1 MKKAKSLLWLMA
13 MLLPLMPLLSSCD
26 KEDNER
32 LSPTQGE
39 ISFQFI
45 LTKTYDFSIRRP
57 YTLNDLSEIGSVVV
71 TIEKDGV
78 RQTLPSLPV
87 KGNEEVVSTPY
98 VALEAGDYKLISYRA
113 FDKNATL
120 IDVLDITLE
129 RDNDFKILLREQ
141 TVYELPTKVKQV
153 LSGDNYFN
161 TLYAL
166 CLEILGEDKT
176 KWPQSW
182 DFDGG
187 VIDDTWAGLEFE
199 IDDYGDPVSINGLI
213 IDGDPQ
219 YHFTDG
225 EEPVNMA
232 LTEFKHMKKLPAAI
246 ANLSSLV
253 NLTIRNC
260 DLEELPAEMA
270 QMNLVTLHIENTN
283 LAHFPDEMANMKH
296 LINVYLLNNKFT
308 QFPEVLTHIKDIYHF
323 NMVNEQ
329 IDFIPESIR
338 NWTQLS
344 NLIITG
350 SHITSIPDVFND
362 VYRMSILD
370 FSNNKNLSTLPPSL
384 STPQVPYEGGG
395 YTRKSIRALYL
406 DGCAFTEIPKEIQRA
421 DICELSM
428 SDNLITHITKE
439 EIERMP
445 DLNTLILDRNPLD
458 GFPRVESENLGF
470 LSLIDCGLTKEDV
483 DVSGLPNLS
492 PHYLFFT
499 QEDYDRTFGDMWE
512 E

>member
-1 MKKAKSLLWLMA
+1 MKKAKTILWLVA
-13 MLLPLMPLLSSCD
+13 ILLPLMPILSSCD
-26 KEDNER
+26 KEDNDR

-45 LTKTYDFSIRRP
+45 LTKTYGFSLRRP
-57 YTLNDLSEIGSVVV
+57 YTLNDLSEIGSVIV

-78 RQTLPSLPV
+78 AQTLPSLQV

-98 VALEAGDYKLISYRA
+98 IALEAGEYKLLSYRA
-113 FDKNATL
+113 FDKNAAL

-129 RDNDFKILLREQ
+129 RNNDFVITAGEKCE
-141 TVYELPTKVKQV
+141 YELPTKVKQV

-161 TLYAL
+161 SLYAL
-166 CLEILGEDKT
+166 CLEVLGEDKT
-176 KWPQSW
+176 KWPKSW

-199 IDDYGDPVSINGLI
+199 IDDYGDPVSINGLV
-213 IDGDPQ
+213 IDGAPKYD
-219 YHFTDG
+219 YNKEG
-225 EEPVNMA
+225 EYTNLA
-232 LTEFKHMKKLPAAI
+232 LTEFKQMKKLPAAI

-260 DLEELPAEMA
+260 DLEELPAEIVK
-270 QMNLVTLHIENTN
+270 MNLITLHIENTN
-283 LAHFPDEMANMKH
+283 LSRFPDEMADMKH
-296 LINVYLLNNKFT
+296 LINIYLLNNKFT
-308 QFPEVLTHIKDIYHF
+308 EFPEVLTEIDDIYHF

-329 IDFIPESIR
+329 ITSMPESIR
-338 NWTQLS
+338 NWTELS
-344 NLIITG
+344 NFVITG
-350 SHITSIPDVFND
+350 SQISSIPDVFDD
-362 VYRMSILD
+362 VYQMSILD

-384 STPQVPYEGGG
+384 ASAQVPYEGGG
-395 YTRKSIRALYL
+395 YTRKSIRGIYL

-428 SDNLITHITKE
+428 SDNLITHIDKE
-439 EIERMP
+439 EIESMP

-458 GFPRVESENLGF
+458 GFPRIESENLGF

-483 DVSGLPNLS
+483 DVSGLTNLS
-492 PHYLFFT
+492 PYYLFFT
-499 QEDYDRTFGDMWE
+499 QEDYNATFGDMWE

>member
-1 MKKAKSLLWLMA
+1 MKKAKSILWFMA
-13 MLLPLMPLLSSCD
+13 ILLPLMSLLSSCD
-26 KEDNER
+26 KENNER

-45 LTKTYDFSIRRP
+45 LTKTYDYSLPRP
-57 YTLNDLSEIGSVVV
+57 YTLNNLLEIGSVIV

-78 RQTLPSLPV
+78 RKTLQSLPV

-98 VALEAGDYKLISYRA
+98 VALEEGDYKLISYRA

-129 RDNDFKILLREQ
+129 RNNDFVIKAGEKCE
-141 TVYELPTKVKQV
+141 YELPTKVKQV

-176 KWPQSW
+176 KWPKSW

-187 VIDDTWAGLEFE
+187 IIDDTWAGLEFE
-199 IDDYGDPVSINGLI
+199 IDDYGDPVSINGI
-213 IDGDPQ
+213 VIDGHPQ
-219 YHFTDG
+219 FHFTDG

-260 DLEELPAEMA
+260 ELEELPAEIA

-296 LINVYLLNNKFT
+296 LINIYLFNNKFT
-308 QFPEVLTHIKDIYHF
+308 EFPEILTHIEDIYHF

-329 IDFIPESIR
+329 ITSIPESIR

-350 SHITSIPDVFND
+350 SQITSIPDVFD
-362 VYRMSILD
+362 EVYQMSILD

-384 STPQVPYEGGG
+384 STAQVPYEGGG
-395 YTRKSIRALYL
+395 YTRKSIRGLYL

-421 DICELSM
+421 DNRELSK
-428 SDNLITHITKE
+428 SDTLVTHVTKE
-439 EIERMP
+439 EIEEMP
-445 DLNTLILDRNPLD
+445 DLNTLVLDRNPLD
-458 GFPRVESENLGF
+458 GFPRVESSNLGF

-483 DVSGLPNLS
+483 DVSGLTNLS

-499 QEDYDRTFGDMWE
+499 QEDYDRTFGQ
-512 E
+512 

>member
-1 MKKAKSLLWLMA
+1 MKKAKSILWFMAILM
-13 MLLPLMPLLSSCD
+13 PLMPFLSSCD
-26 KEDNER
+26 KENNER

-45 LTKTYDFSIRRP
+45 LTKTYDFSLPRP
-57 YTLNDLSEIGSVVV
+57 YTLNNLLEIGSVII

-78 RQTLPSLPV
+78 RKTLQSLPV

-98 VALEAGDYKLISYRA
+98 IALEEGDYKLISYRA

-129 RDNDFKILLREQ
+129 RNNDFVIKAGEKCE
-141 TVYELPTKVKQV
+141 YELPTKVKQV

-176 KWPQSW
+176 KWPKSW

-199 IDDYGDPVSINGLI
+199 IDDYGDPVSINGI
-213 IDGDPQ
+213 VIDGLPR
-219 YHFTDG
+219 YHFDNG
-225 EEPVNMA
+225 EEPVNRA

-260 DLEELPAEMA
+260 ELEELPAEIA

-283 LAHFPDEMANMKH
+283 LAHLPDEMANMKH
-296 LINVYLLNNKFT
+296 LINVYLFNNKFT
-308 QFPEVLTHIKDIYHF
+308 EFPEVLTQIDDIYHF

-329 IDFIPESIR
+329 INSIPESIR

-350 SHITSIPDVFND
+350 SQITSIPDVFD
-362 VYRMSILD
+362 EVYRMSILD

-384 STPQVPYEGGG
+384 STAQVPYEGGG
-395 YTRKSIRALYL
+395 YTRKSIRGLYL

-428 SDNLITHITKE
+428 SDNLITHVTKE
-439 EIERMP
+439 EIENMP
-445 DLNTLILDRNPLD
+445 DLNTLVLDRNPLD
-458 GFPRVESENLGF
+458 GFPRVESNNLGF

-483 DVSGLPNLS
+483 DVSGLTNLS

-499 QEDYDRTFGDMWE
+499 QEDYDRTFGE
-512 E
+512 